1 MANIKNFPILQNSK
15 FIKNQSTLHSSTKN
29 SHLKH
34 SGLHQFQKHRV
45 SPDSGSHNNASI
57 RTDVSLE
64 IRESSFVRAA
74 DRPSSNLLAERQ
86 CKETEPKT
94 RSLRGIARL
103 IRLEG
108 LSSLW
113 SIHKQKKRLFE
124 SYMLNNTAINIEP
137 TRRLYDSQSSR
148 GSPKKQQEFKDV
160 YEDLEASSFV
170 NGYCSPRRSSS
181 SMLSKDVMALIQ
193 QNLNS
198 KRLTYDDTISE
209 KFYVSEHL
217 DGSLDMLDSTMQVG
231 RKKNSSGNLVHDEL
245 GTSSSSLGSST
256 TLLNPPNSVK
266 YRNGKSRRA
275 DRDITGKHGTNYYP
289 NGDDDLLLD
298 PHYQHRARSTGKRS
312 DIKSKEKNKKR
323 TPPTPIVLLKPNPG
337 DMEDDNG
344 SSPYHSQNYFPNT
357 AEVTGHPSVVSVK
370 ELSWRKTKAFYEAE
384 FSDHVSEKA
393 STKESR
399 KIAKKVTRR
408 LRDVFDKNEAAIKSG
423 FRGYSLHECIFGA
436 KESDTDSGL
445 EMFKWSSKSS
455 LVDDSKKENHASSR
469 SLNKEAKVRL
479 AERWKITHKYRDL
492 EIVGEGSTLGEML
505 SAPDGERRSS
515 KTAYGHNDRS
525 SKTLIGDNGS
535 SIQNGISGPISGG
548 GSKNK
553 TERSRSRSLPPIGGS
568 IRGSCTWHNILDNE
582 KCLSHR
588 NPINYGT
595 SNVIKQYPSHKDDFS
610 SQSSKFSGEEPLPCL
625 PISIEERDSSIEARL
640 EIQME
645 ANVKDLPYQQLTF
658 QIEEKDKCSAGD
670 VPEIMAAEH
679 GITTLVSK
687 TSLLHPSETSV
698 ENESSNP
705 TAHGQKEMHQ
715 EVTDDHLGIEA
726 VSLKSSKNADYASPV
741 SILKTPFVWHAS
753 SSSENSERV
762 SAEVNELRMQLHLL
776 KMEYDAYDNTSTHT
790 PIGKYFMRTEGWE
803 AYYTLDVLT
812 QAGLQEFG
820 FDLFRIIWHIPDCP
834 LDTGLFDILEE
845 KYHYEVAVSRPE
857 RMLLFDRINSALSQ
871 IFLKHVDVHP
881 WVMSKLAGSL
891 LLTRRKERA
900 RSTVEKLISQ
910 EESANGLQGAERKLD
925 WETHW
930 QDPVEE
936 ISLTGNEIGDLL
948 IDDLLSEFL
957 FD

>member
-1 MANIKNFPILQNSK
+1 
-15 FIKNQSTLHSSTKN
+15 
-29 SHLKH
+29 
-34 SGLHQFQKHRV
+34 
-45 SPDSGSHNNASI
+45 
-57 RTDVSLE
+57 
-64 IRESSFVRAA
+64 
-74 DRPSSNLLAERQ
+74 
-86 CKETEPKT
+86 
-94 RSLRGIARL
+94 
-103 IRLEG
+103 
-108 LSSLW
+108 
-113 SIHKQKKRLFE
+113 
-124 SYMLNNTAINIEP
+124 MLNNTAINIEP

-148 GSPKKQQEFKDV
+148 GCPKKQQEFKDV

-181 SMLSKDVMALIQ
+181 SMLSKDDMTLIQ

-198 KRLTYDDTISE
+198 KCLTYDDTISE

-217 DGSLDMLDSTMQVG
+217 GGSLDMLDSMMQDG
-231 RKKNSSGNLVHDEL
+231 RKKNSSGNLVHDEW
-245 GTSSSSLGSST
+245 GTSSSSLGSPTS
-256 TLLNPPNSVK
+256 LLNPPNSVK
-266 YRNGKSRRA
+266 YGHGKSRRE

-289 NGDDDLLLD
+289 NRDDGLLLD

-312 DIKSKEKNKKR
+312 DIESKEKNKKS
-323 TPPTPIVLLKPNPG
+323 TPQTPIVLLKPNPG
-337 DMEDDNG
+337 DMKDENG

-357 AEVTGHPSVVSVK
+357 AEVTGHPFVASVK
-370 ELSWRKTKAFYEAE
+370 ELSWRKTKAFFEAE

-393 STKESR
+393 RTEESR

-408 LRDVFDKNEAAIKSG
+408 LIDVFDKNEAAIKSG
-423 FRGYSLHECIFGA
+423 FRGYSLYECIFGP

-445 EMFKWSSKSS
+445 EMFKWPSKSS
-455 LVDDSKKENHASSR
+455 LVDYSKKDNHASSR
-469 SLNKEAKVRL
+469 SVNEEAKVRL
-479 AERWKITHKYRDL
+479 AERWKITHKYQDL

-505 SAPDGERRSS
+505 SAPDGERRS
-515 KTAYGHNDRS
+515 RS
-525 SKTLIGDNGS
+525 NKTLISDNGS
-535 SIQNGISGPISGG
+535 SIQNGLSGPICGG

-568 IRGSCTWHNILDNE
+568 IRGRFTCHNILDNE
-582 KCLSHR
+582 KCLSQR
-588 NPINYGT
+588 NPISHGT
-595 SNVIKQYPSHKDDFS
+595 SKVIKQYPSHKDHFS
-610 SQSSKFSGEEPLPCL
+610 SQSSKFSGEKPLPCL
-625 PISIEERDSSIEARL
+625 PISIEERDSSVEARL

-658 QIEEKDKCSAGD
+658 QIEEKDKCSACD

-698 ENESSNP
+698 ENESSSP
-705 TAHGQKEMHQ
+705 TAHGQKVFCLQEMHQ

-726 VSLKSSKNADYASPV
+726 VSSKSSKDADYASPV
-741 SILKTPFVWHAS
+741 SILKTPFVWKAS
-753 SSSENSERV
+753 SCSENSGRV
-762 SAEVNELRMQLHLL
+762 STEVIELQMQLHLL
-776 KMEYDAYDNTSTHT
+776 KMEYDAYDNTLIHT
-790 PIGKYFMRTEGWE
+790 PIGKYSMRTEGWE

-812 QAGLQEFG
+812 QTGLQEFG
-820 FDLFRIIWHIPDCP
+820 FDLFKILWHIPDCP

-900 RSTVEKLISQ
+900 ISTVEKLISQ
-910 EESANGLQGAERKLD
+910 EESANGLQRAERKLD
-925 WETHW
+925 WEMHW

-936 ISLTGNEIGDLL
+936 IALTGNEIADLL